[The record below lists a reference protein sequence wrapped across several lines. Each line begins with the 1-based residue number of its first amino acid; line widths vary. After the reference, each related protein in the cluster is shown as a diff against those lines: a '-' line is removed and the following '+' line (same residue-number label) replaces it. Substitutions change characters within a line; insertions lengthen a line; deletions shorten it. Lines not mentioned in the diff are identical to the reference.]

1 MDVVTRIRDAL
12 KMPRINGKVLA
23 ILFAQ
28 MTQHTQQVVRPCA
41 LQLLGKHLVCTQVE
55 VAARQHRVRIGHKLR
70 G

>member
-23 ILFAQ
+23 ILLAK
-28 MTQHTQQVVRPCA
+28 MAQHTQQVVRPCA